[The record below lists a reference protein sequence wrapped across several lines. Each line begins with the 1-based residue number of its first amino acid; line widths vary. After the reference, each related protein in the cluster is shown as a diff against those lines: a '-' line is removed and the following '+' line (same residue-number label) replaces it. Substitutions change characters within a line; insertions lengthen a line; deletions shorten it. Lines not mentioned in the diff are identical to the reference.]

1 MQRNTQPTQWRYV
14 PTKANPADMLSR
26 GMHATDL
33 ALCNSWWSRPLFL
46 RESEDA
52 WPQNKDF
59 DTPVGDAEIKHSAAQ

>member
-1 MQRNTQPTQWRYV
+1 
-14 PTKANPADMLSR
+14 MLSR

-33 ALCNSWWSRPLFL
+33 ALCNSWWSGTLFL